1 MATIAEIRQK
11 YPQYQ
16 DMDDAQLA
24 DKLYQKFYSDMPR
37 EQFDQKVGFQAGPP
51 VNVGEDMAKAGA
63 SGLARGT
70 MDTVGMPGNLQ
81 QLMELGLRKGY
92 EWTTGDKPNPESDS
106 AVERFFAGPSD
117 KVRAAL
123 KNEGRNVFSGQYAR
137 ELASQFTDGAT
148 EYKAKTTAGK
158 YAGTVGEFLPGA
170 VAFGGAS
177 PGNLAKFGVLPA
189 VASEGAGQAT
199 EGTALEP
206 YARFGA
212 AMLAPGAA
220 ALASKFVT
228 PFKTSPERLAMAD
241 TLKKEGVDITAGQK
255 TGSEKLRYMESEL
268 GGMAGQRMMEK
279 QGEQF
284 TRATLKRAGIDADRA
299 TPEVMDTA
307 FARIGKDFDDLA
319 ARNTVR
325 ADPKIAT
332 DIRAI
337 RDDYQLTANPLQR
350 EVLDQ
355 VLQDVVTQFQKHNG
369 TLPGEVYKTMRTR
382 IDKAARNAKG
392 NDNELA
398 HAYSELRESLDELM
412 ERGIARSNPSDL
424 GAWRK
429 ARTQYRNILVIE
441 QAATG
446 AGENAAMGLI
456 SPSQLRNATVQKQG
470 RRNYARGQGDFAE
483 LSRAGEAIMKAL
495 PQSGTAP
502 RTWARNLGTAFP
514 ALLGGLAGNTALP
527 GLGMFLGGAVGAGIP
542 TAIGR
547 AMLSGPGRKY
557 LGNQAV
563 SPQPLLD
570 RRLAGV
576 AATGLLGGPR

>member
-1 MATIAEIRQK
+1 MATLAEIRQQ
-11 YPQYQ
+11 YPQYE
-16 DMDDAQLA
+16 DIDDQQLA

-70 MDTVGMPGNLQ
+70 MDTVGMPGNVQ

-92 EWTTGDKPNPESDS
+92 EWTTGDAPNPESGS

-117 KVRAAL
+117 KVKASL
-123 KNEGRNVFSGQYAR
+123 YNEGRNFFSGQHAR
-137 ELASQFTDGAT
+137 DVASDLTGGAT

-158 YAGTVGEFLPGA
+158 YTGSVAEFVPGA
-170 VAFGGAS
+170 AAFGGAS
-177 PGNLAKFGVLPA
+177 VGNLLRFGALPG
-189 VASEGAGQAT
+189 VASEAAGQAT
-199 EGTALEP
+199 EGTAYEP
-206 YARFGA
+206 YARLVA
-212 AMLAPGAA
+212 SLLAPGAP
-220 ALASKFVT
+220 ALVSKLAT

-268 GGMAGQRMMEK
+268 GGMAGQRAMEK

-284 TRATLKRAGIDADRA
+284 TRAALKRAGINADRA
-299 TPEVMDTA
+299 LPEVMEQGLT
-307 FARIGKDFDDLA
+307 RIGKDFDDLA

-350 EVLDQ
+350 QVLDQ
-355 VLQDVVTQFQKHNG
+355 VLQDVVTQFQKHKG

-429 ARTQYRNILVIE
+429 ARTEYRNYLVVE
-441 QAATG
+441 EAAAGTG
-446 AGENAAMGLI
+446 DNAAMGIL
-456 SPSQLRNATVQKQG
+456 SPSKLRQATLQKHG
-470 RRNYARGQGDFAE
+470 KRNYVRGKGDFAE

-514 ALLGGLAGNTALP
+514 ALMGGLAGNTALP
-527 GLGMFLGGAVGAGIP
+527 GLGMFLGGALGAGVP
-542 TAIGR
+542 TVIGR

-563 SPQPLLD
+563 SPQALLD